1 MAVELV
7 SADEAVA
14 FDGFVA
20 RAKRPEVLQSWG
32 WGDLKA
38 MTGWVPHR
46 LFVRDRGNVV
56 GACSLLERRI
66 PGIGVLCYV
75 PRGPVLDWDDAEAV
89 ARTLEGLRAFARERR
104 AIALK
109 CDPPV
114 PAHHRAVSQLLE
126 HGFQRLETG
135 PSFEG
140 VQPLH
145 VMHLSLAGKGESDL
159 LAGMAPK
166 TRYNIRLASRRGVRV
181 REGTVADLPVFYALL
196 TETARR
202 DGFLV
207 RSLPYFEAMWRTVLA
222 RGLGYLLMAEAGGE
236 DLAAAI
242 ILQMGNT
249 AWYLY
254 GASSNHQRNRMAPYL
269 VQWEAISRSLRSGC
283 TLYDFRGV
291 SGDLSPNNPLYGLYR
306 FKQGFGAELVEY
318 VGEWDLAL
326 RPISYWVMRRGLPRA
341 RRWMARAR
349 RRGVAPAAE
358 GE

>member
-1 MAVELV
+1 MAVETVL
-7 SADEAVA
+7 ADDAAA
-14 FDGFVA
+14 FDAFVA
-20 RAKRPEVLQSWG
+20 RAKRPDVLQSWG

-46 LFVRDRGNVV
+46 LLVQDRGAVV
-56 GACSLLERRI
+56 GACSLLERVI
-66 PGIGVLCYV
+66 PGLGPLLYA
-75 PRGPVLDWDDAEAV
+75 PRGPVVDWDDAETV
-89 ARTLEGLRAFARERR
+89 ARTLEGLRAFASQRR
-104 AIALK
+104 AVALK
-109 CDPPV
+109 CDPPL
-114 PAHHRAVSQLLE
+114 PAYHRAASQLTE
-126 HGFQRLETG
+126 KGFRRLATG

-145 VMHLSLAGKGESDL
+145 VMQLGLVGKGEAEI

-181 REGTVADLPVFYALL
+181 REGTAVDLPAFYVLL
-196 TETARR
+196 SETARR

-207 RSLPYFEAMWRTVLA
+207 RSLPYFEAMWREILA
-222 RGLGYLLMAEAGGE
+222 RGLGYLLMAESGGE

-254 GASSNHQRNRMAPYL
+254 GASSNHQRNLMAPYL
-269 VQWEAISRSLRSGC
+269 VQWEAIRRSLGAGC
-283 TLYDFRGV
+283 ALYDFRGV

-326 RPISYWVMRRGLPRA
+326 RPVSYWVMRRGLPRA
-341 RRWMARAR
+341 RRLMAMVR
-349 RRGVAPAAE
+349 RRGIGLAAD